1 MAVYVSNI
9 TIPIGSD
16 FEQTFSVENVND
28 TPLNLT
34 VYTGAA
40 ALKKHPASLTVTAPF
55 EVTFPDRVN
64 GKVKISL
71 GSSITSAIRPGR
83 YSYDLVL
90 FDGAKTSR
98 VIEGSA
104 IVTPGVTVSG
114 ISTVTYGASYSIGG
128 SQGIQGITGFQGIQ
142 GASGGA
148 VFQGIQGIQGTFGL
162 QGGQGGQG
170 IQGLQ
175 GTYGVQGPSGSASF
189 QGIQGIQGFSG
200 AIGLSSRE
208 VLTVSTGILGIGG
221 TSNLTISGYKSY
233 LLQKIETSAAS
244 WVTIYTDST
253 SRTND
258 ATRNQDVDP
267 LPGSGVISEFISTS
281 YSSQKFTPGVIG
293 FNDDTPV
300 TNQLYLKVVNN
311 SGVSTN
317 ISLNLTVLK
326 LEI

>member
-16 FEQTFSVENVND
+16 FEQTFSIENVND

-40 ALKKHPASLTVTAPF
+40 ALKKHPASLAITAPF
-55 EVTFPDRVN
+55 EVSFPDRVN

-71 GSSITSAIRPGR
+71 GSSITSSIRPGR

-90 FDGAKTSR
+90 FDGSKTSR

-104 IVTPGVTVSG
+104 LVTPGVTVSG
-114 ISTVTYGASYSIGG
+114 VSTVSYSSSYSIGG

-142 GASGGA
+142 GTSGEA
-148 VFQGIQGIQGTFGL
+148 VFQGLQGIQGNAGTLGTQGIQGAQGIQGT
-162 QGGQGGQG
+162 QG
-170 IQGLQ
+170 IQGQ
-175 GTYGVQGPSGSASF
+175 SGTASF

-200 AIGLSSRE
+200 AVGLSSRN
-208 VLTVSTGILGIGG
+208 VLTASTGVLGIGA
-221 TSNLTISGYKSY
+221 TTNLEITGHKSY
-233 LLQKIETSAAS
+233 LLQKIETSAGS

-258 ATRNQDVDP
+258 STRNQDTDP

-281 YSSQKFTPGVIG
+281 YTSQKFTPGVIG
-293 FNDDTPV
+293 FNDDSPV
-300 TNQLYLKVVNN
+300 SEQMYLKVVNN
-311 SGVSTN
+311 SGVSTD
-317 ISLNLTVLK
+317 ISLSLTVLK